1 MATCPVYRRSGGL
14 SYDATYAGPIGLI
27 INPTIDF
34 HKYSSLPFA
43 STLNGSCTNVCPVK
57 INIHEQILAW
67 RKVIAEKGE
76 LPTIKAAMMKTAGT
90 ILSHP
95 RLYRLA
101 IASSGLA
108 LRFLPH
114 FVVYNRLNTWTRGR
128 EMPKAPRETFH
139 AWWARNRGRK
149 RSSGAAR

>member
-57 INIHEQILAW
+57 INIHEQIFA
-67 RKVIAEKGE
+67 
-76 LPTIKAAMMKTAGT
+76 
-90 ILSHP
+90 
-95 RLYRLA
+95 
-101 IASSGLA
+101 
-108 LRFLPH
+108 
-114 FVVYNRLNTWTRGR
+114 
-128 EMPKAPRETFH
+128 
-139 AWWARNRGRK
+139 
-149 RSSGAAR
+149 